1 MQLRYPGS
9 FLKLLLIG
17 FGLVAMPLV
26 LALGDAY
33 VALEKLT
40 ERSEKA
46 IAQAVRITRLS
57 RELDEQITGL
67 DRLARQQLVLG
78 EHGLLDAYAT
88 RRAQFL
94 DTVEQLQQSARASN
108 TVLELNSLADSEATA
123 WEGLQRDKLNP
134 AETRKVIEEFGHMHR
149 IAAEVLS
156 RADAHIE
163 RDIRSLRA
171 QAELARTQLLWRLLI
186 LIPVGLILVGG
197 VVFLIRRPI
206 RQLGRGIRDLGD
218 GLLEQR
224 IIVSGPRDLEALGQ
238 QLDWL
243 RLRLTEVDDQ
253 KMRFLRHVSHE
264 LKTPLTAIYEGTHL
278 LSDQVTGKLNPEQE
292 EVVGILRSN
301 AGRLRQLIENLLDYS
316 GIRFKPM
323 LLKREPVV
331 LASLFEELAADQKLA
346 LTARR
351 LSLFADDAGITI
363 EADREKLR
371 IVLDNLLSNAAKY
384 APEESIIDLVAK
396 QNADEVL
403 IEVTDLGPGI
413 APEQR
418 ERIFEPFVQGEP
430 PPYDVSIKGTGLGL
444 SIVRELVTAHGGSV
458 NISNNLPHGT
468 RFGVHLPSQ
477 PQGSRQ

>member
-1 MQLRYPGS
+1 MQIRYPGS

-17 FGLVAMPLV
+17 FGLVTLPLV

-33 VALEKLT
+33 VALETLT

-46 IAQAVRITRLS
+46 ISQAVRITRLS

-67 DRLARQQLVLG
+67 DRIARQQLVLG
-78 EHGLLDAYAT
+78 ERGLLDTYAT
-88 RRAQFL
+88 RRSQFL
-94 DTVEQLQQSARASN
+94 GVIEQLQQSARAAN
-108 TVLELNSLADSEATA
+108 TALELDTLADSEATV
-123 WEGLQRDKLNP
+123 WEGLQRDKLST
-134 AETRKVIEEFGHMHR
+134 AETRKVVDEFAVMHR
-149 IAAEVLS
+149 IAAEVLA
-156 RADAHIE
+156 RADTNIE

-171 QAELARTQLLWRLLI
+171 QSDLARTQLLWRLLV
-186 LIPVGLILVGG
+186 LIPIGLILVGG

-224 IIVSGPRDLEALGQ
+224 IVVSGPRDLEALGQ

-278 LSDQVTGKLNPEQE
+278 LSDEVTGKLNADQQ
-292 EVVGILRSN
+292 EVVAILRSN

-331 LASLFEELAADQKLA
+331 LAALFADLADDQKLA

-351 LSLFADDAGITI
+351 LSLLPDAGGITVD
-363 EADREKLR
+363 ADREKLR
-371 IVLDNLLSNAAKY
+371 VVLDNLLSNAAKY
-384 APEESIIDLVAK
+384 APEESLIELVAS
-396 QNADEVL
+396 QSGDDVL
-403 IEVTDLGPGI
+403 IEVADLGPGI

-418 ERIFEPFVQGEP
+418 ERIFEPFVQGAP
-430 PPYDVSIKGTGLGL
+430 PPDDVSIKGTGLGL

-458 NISNNLPHGT
+458 TISDNQPHGT
-468 RFGVHLPSQ
+468 RFGVRLPRQ
-477 PQGSRQ
+477 TPGSRS

>member
-17 FGLVAMPLV
+17 FGLVALPLV

-40 ERSEKA
+40 DRSEKA

-67 DRLARQQLVLG
+67 DRIARQQLVLG
-78 EHGLLDAYAT
+78 ERGLIDAYTT
-88 RRAQFL
+88 RRAQFI
-94 DTVEQLQQSARASN
+94 DTVEQLQQNARASN
-108 TVLELNSLADSEATA
+108 TTQELNALADSEATA
-123 WEGLQRDKLNP
+123 WEGLQRDKLTP
-134 AETRKVIEEFGHMHR
+134 AETRKVIEEFGHMHS

-156 RADAHIE
+156 RADIHIE
-163 RDIRSLRA
+163 RDIRALRA
-171 QAELARTQLLWRLLI
+171 QADLARTQLLWRLLI

-197 VVFLIRRPI
+197 VIVLIRRPI

-218 GLLEQR
+218 GLLQQR
-224 IIVSGPRDLEALGQ
+224 IIVSGPRDLEALGH

-278 LSDQVTGKLNPEQE
+278 LSDEVTGKLTEDQQ
-292 EVVGILRSN
+292 EVVAILRSN

-323 LLKREPVV
+323 LLKREPVL
-331 LASLFEELAADQKLA
+331 LASLFAELAADQKLA
-346 LTARR
+346 LTARK
-351 LSLFADDAGITI
+351 LSLLPDDGGLTV

-371 IVLDNLLSNAAKY
+371 VVLDNLLSNAAKY
-384 APEESIIDLVAK
+384 APEESIIDMIARQV
-396 QNADEVL
+396 DDDVH
-403 IEVTDLGPGI
+403 IEIADLGPGI
-413 APEQR
+413 PPDQR
-418 ERIFEPFVQGEP
+418 ERVFEPFVQGAP
-430 PPYDVSIKGTGLGL
+430 PPDDVSIKGTGLGL
-444 SIVRELVTAHGGSV
+444 SIVQELVTAHGGSV
-458 NISNNLPHGT
+458 TIRDNKPCGT
-468 RFGVHLPSQ
+468 RITVRLPLQPDSQ
-477 PQGSRQ
+477 SQ